1 MAHCMASPPQISLP
15 FDFVRNVLSGAW
27 EGLPAS
33 ATRHL
38 PVRTL
43 DSILTGG
50 PIPFFQVGR
59 PSLRGYWAPPSS
71 LAPSVTTGHSLT

>member
-1 MAHCMASPPQISLP
+1 MTHDALHGTSPPQISMP

-43 DSILTGG
+43 DSVLTGG
-50 PIPFFQVGR
+50 PIPFFQVVQVLPAR
-59 PSLRGYWAPPSS
+59 L
-71 LAPSVTTGHSLT
+71 